1 MKKIPLTAVPNQA
14 ISFNAGSS
22 YWKIRLY
29 QNLDMMNADIS
40 RDGVIVCHGVRCFGG
55 IPLLQYSHQYRPD
68 YGNFVF
74 DRDADWTL
82 FGDGI
87 NLFYLDGVEF
97 AEYQALATRK
107 E

>member
-40 RDGVIVCHGVRCFGG
+40 RDGVIVCHGVTACSR
-55 IPLLQYSHQYRPD
+55 
-68 YGNFVF
+68 
-74 DRDADWTL
+74 
-82 FGDGI
+82 
-87 NLFYLDGVEF
+87 
-97 AEYQALATRK
+97 
-107 E
+107 